1 MSSDKMAR
9 MSRRAVFPPV
19 WTSVLAVIAHP
30 DAESFG
36 LGAVVDAFIFAGAK
50 VDVHCLTHGQS
61 WTLDEAPGDLA
72 ALRGAELASAADVL
86 GPVRGKMMDCPDG
99 ELGEGCRA
107 RLAADVVACAD
118 SCHPDGLLVFDSPPY
133 PGRLDHAAATTIA
146 VRAAETLDLPVL
158 GWTLSR
164 KAATQFNREFGSGS
178 TGDQDEAID
187 LRVTVDRT
195 RQRMASRAVA
205 GPALPGSAP
214 RLRLELLAETKSL
227 SWLRPPRGLG
237 SRQKASATGAAQG

>member
-50 VDVHCLTHGQS
+50 VEVHCLTHGQS

-86 GPVRGKMMDCPDG
+86 GPVRGKMRDCPDG
-99 ELGEGCRA
+99 ELGERCRA
-107 RLAADVVACAD
+107 RLAGDVVACAD
-118 SCHPDGLLVFDSPPY
+118 SCHPDGLLVFNSPPY

-164 KAATQFNREFGSGS
+164 QAATQFNREFGSGS
-178 TGDQDEAID
+178 TGDQGESID
-187 LRVTVDRT
+187 LRATVDRT
-195 RQRMASRAVA
+195 RQRMASRALA

-214 RLRLELLAETKSL
+214 RRRLELLAETKSL